1 MGFPVV
7 PAPNQCHED
16 DAPDAI
22 EPVDGLGDGMVV
34 LENNLGTAIEVC
46 QKVGVYRYTVYLL
59 KVELNK
65 RNR

>member
-1 MGFPVV
+1 MGLAVV
-7 PAPNQCHED
+7 PAPDQCHED
-16 DAPDAI
+16 DAPHAI
-22 EPVDGLGDGMVV
+22 EPVDGPGDGMVV

>member
-7 PAPNQCHED
+7 PAPDQCHED

-46 QKVGVYRYTVYLL
+46 GVYLYTVYLL
-59 KVELNK
+59 KVQLNK